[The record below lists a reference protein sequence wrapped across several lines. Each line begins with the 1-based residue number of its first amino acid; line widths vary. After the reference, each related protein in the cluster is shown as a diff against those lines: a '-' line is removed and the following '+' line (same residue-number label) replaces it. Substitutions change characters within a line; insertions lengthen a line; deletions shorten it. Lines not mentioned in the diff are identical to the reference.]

1 MSNAKSD
8 AKRNEKSDDA
18 MHSRAIYRALADS
31 APTDRRADDDD
42 DDDDRRVRFY
52 SQIIFFTLFTF
63 AHTTKQQKRSSTTL
77 HGKER

>member
-42 DDDDRRVRFY
+42 DDDDGDFDFIPR
-52 SQIIFFTLFTF
+52 
-63 AHTTKQQKRSSTTL
+63 
-77 HGKER
+77 